1 MEFNEVWKREEVD
14 SPCVKICVI
23 HPASGLCIGC
33 FRTTDEI
40 ASWSDMDPEA
50 RNTLVAELPSREK
63 LIVNRRK
70 RRGHS

>member
-1 MEFNEVWKREEVD
+1 MELDKIWERDEVD

-23 HPASGLCIGC
+23 HPPSGLCIGC

-40 ASWSDMDPEA
+40 AGWSDMTPGD
-50 RNTLVAELPSREK
+50 RKILVAELPDREK

-70 RRGHS
+70 KRGLS